1 MEVLERQILELVA
14 MDRIEI
20 PISSLSG
27 KLKRQK
33 PKLAGDID
41 LSDYKGKYSGERCY
55 ARVESEDLQ
64 KARGMKDGI
73 EEFSKR
79 HPKYGAELQ
88 ALIEEKRDERETHLY
103 FGLNEGCRLTEADYV
118 GVMKS
123 LGYTE
128 AAAQN
133 IYPALMETSRAISRK
148 RDEERRILVG

>member
-41 LSDYKGKYSGERCY
+41 LSDHNGKYSGERSY

-64 KARGMKDGI
+64 KARGMKEGI
-73 EEFSKR
+73 AEFSKR

-88 ALIEEKRDERETHLY
+88 SLIDEKRDERETHLY
-103 FGLNEGCRLTEADYV
+103 FGLNEGCRLSDSDYI

-128 AAAQN
+128 SAAQN
-133 IYPALMETSRAISRK
+133 LYPALMETSRKISKK
-148 RDEERRILVG
+148 RDEERRILIG